1 VLAYTFHRQLPLD
14 ASWDVI
20 IVGGGP
26 AGCTAA
32 VAAARE
38 GAKTL
43 LLEATECL
51 GGMSTSGLVP
61 TWCPFSDGERFLY
74 QGLAKQVFDRLKAQM
89 PHVPAAVANWVP
101 IDAEALKRLYDTM
114 VSEAG
119 AKVLFHTL
127 LCGADVDDQGNV
139 TAVIAANKGGL
150 TAYRAQVYVDC
161 TGDADL
167 VAYAGAPFHKGDEL
181 SGELQP
187 GSHCFVLTN
196 VDDYGYLNGPWL
208 NRKNNLSP
216 IHKIVASADYPLI
229 EDAHMCSKQVGPG
242 AVGFNAG
249 HVYGVDGTDP
259 ESVSRALMQG
269 RQIAAQLTAG
279 LRQFHPTAFG
289 NAFLAKTGS
298 LMGIRESRR
307 IIGDYTLTVD
317 DYARRRSF
325 PDEICRNNYGIDIHG
340 AEHLVEKYADLRY
353 RKGESHGIP
362 YRCLVPKDLRNVL
375 VAGRSISSDR
385 IVNGSVRVMP
395 VCLAM
400 GEAAGLAA
408 ALAAQ
413 AAAGD
418 VHQVDTHK
426 LRERLRQEGAYL
438 P

>member
-1 VLAYTFHRQLPLD
+1 MQSYTLHKQLPLD

-20 IVGGGP
+20 VVGGGP

-61 TWCPFSDGERFLY
+61 TWCPFSDGERILY
-74 QGLAKQVFDRLKAQM
+74 QGLAQQVFNRLKEQM
-89 PHVPAAVANWVP
+89 PHVPATAANWVP
-101 IDAEALKRLYDTM
+101 IDAEALKQLYDSM
-114 VSEAG
+114 VTEAG
-119 AKVLFHTL
+119 ATVLFHTH
-127 LCGADVDDQGNV
+127 LCDAEVDDEGNV
-139 TAVIAANKGGL
+139 TSIIVANKGGL
-150 TAYRAQVYVDC
+150 KAYRAQVYVDC

-167 VAYAGAPFHKGDEL
+167 IAYAGAPFHKGDDKT
-181 SGELQP
+181 GELQP

-208 NRKNNLSP
+208 NRKNPQSP
-216 IHKIVASADYPLI
+216 IHPIVASAEYPLI
-229 EDAHMCSKQVGPG
+229 DDAHLCSKQVGPG

-249 HVYGVDGTDP
+249 HVYDVDSTDP
-259 ESVSRALMQG
+259 ESLSKALIKG

-279 LRQFHPTAFG
+279 LRQMHPTAFG
-289 NAFLAKTGS
+289 NALLTKTGS

-307 IIGDYTLTVD
+307 IIGDYTLTVE
-317 DYARRRSF
+317 DYAQRRSF
-325 PDEICRNNYGIDIHG
+325 PDEICRNNYSIDIHG
-340 AEHLVEKYADLRY
+340 AEHLVEKYADLHY

-362 YRCLVPKDLRNVL
+362 YRCLAPKDLQNVL

-408 ALAAQ
+408 ALAVRTV
-413 AAAGD
+413 AGN
-418 VHQVDTHK
+418 VHQVDPNA
-426 LRERLRQEGAYL
+426 LRERLREEGAYL